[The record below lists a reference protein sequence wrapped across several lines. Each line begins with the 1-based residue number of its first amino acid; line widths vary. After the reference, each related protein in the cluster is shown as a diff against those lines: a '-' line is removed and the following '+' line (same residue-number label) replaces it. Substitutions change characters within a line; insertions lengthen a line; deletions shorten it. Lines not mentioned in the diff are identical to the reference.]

1 MSNPGE
7 MQFPQRRNQ
16 ETMTTTTPTRLR
28 IVLTGTALVAAI
40 AVSVYLLYAVLIPL
54 YSNSFIG
61 VPIPPRFGKQH

>member
-1 MSNPGE
+1 MTHTAPPRPSRKGN
-7 MQFPQRRNQ
+7 
-16 ETMTTTTPTRLR
+16 MTTTTPTRLR